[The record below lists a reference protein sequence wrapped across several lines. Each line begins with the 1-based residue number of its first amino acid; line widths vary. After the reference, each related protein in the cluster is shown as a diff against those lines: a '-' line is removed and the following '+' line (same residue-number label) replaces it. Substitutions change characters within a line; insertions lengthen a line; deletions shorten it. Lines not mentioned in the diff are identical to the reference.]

1 MIGNNRIIQF
11 KETRIL
17 NLLDEKL
24 THEQIENKLNQM
36 N

>member
-11 KETRIL
+11 IETRIL